1 MLDWLACFAF
11 NWFQRDLCL
20 QLNINIRCRRNSAN
34 TLSVEFAAKSF
45 FPISPKIKKTDLQR
59 RMYFGDPRRR
69 GLSSVRF
76 DGADIESNA
85 VKQTLTETKRLD
97 TRPKYPKRCK
107 EKYQK
112 NLSRLSFKPDLANCG
127 RLTKIDST
135 HWRQWFSTTQN
146 VFFWSTGR
154 AIHLGWTW
162 AFKAPFSLGHTCD
175 ANANAKERKYM
186 CELHQ
191 HICKRKRK
199 HQRKKWKKFHF
210 LPLRLQFTRVNR
222 GNTNA
227 NPKKRKKKQ
236 VPSIHRI
243 GSKPRHS
250 EVISSSLFQQSGI
263 SLNLRTGLTSHATL
277 FNQWEGVLVF
287 INKQIKTSPQWS
299 KIFKTA
305 DGVGQN

>member
-1 MLDWLACFAF
+1 MLDWLACFSF

-20 QLNINIRCRRNSAN
+20 QLNIPCRRNSAN

-135 HWRQWFSTTQN
+135 HWRLQRFSTTRN
-146 VFFWSTGR
+146 VFLWSIGR
-154 AIHLGWTW
+154 AMHLGWTW
-162 AFKAPFSLGHTCD
+162 AFKKRGLGNLIPKLGSMCMSWSRPNRAKNSRLFCVIKLRSPMEVVFCLLVNSSIFLVPKPWNTLCFDSVSLS
-175 ANANAKERKYM
+175 
-186 CELHQ
+186 
-191 HICKRKRK
+191 
-199 HQRKKWKKFHF
+199 
-210 LPLRLQFTRVNR
+210 LRNR
-222 GNTNA
+222 
-227 NPKKRKKKQ
+227 
-236 VPSIHRI
+236 
-243 GSKPRHS
+243 
-250 EVISSSLFQQSGI
+250 F
-263 SLNLRTGLTSHATL
+263 
-277 FNQWEGVLVF
+277 
-287 INKQIKTSPQWS
+287 
-299 KIFKTA
+299 
-305 DGVGQN
+305 